1 MFEKILVGIDGSE
14 HSFKAAQMAGELA
27 RKLNAESVRV
37 VACYEPLVDYAT
49 ILYMEEIASRR
60 IGIAEANVKRA
71 IEEIGEVAVAIESDL
86 CEGTPAE
93 SILMAAKKFDIDL
106 IVMGTRG
113 LGQLAGLLLGSQ
125 SQKVVAHADCPVL
138 LVR

>member
-1 MFEKILVGIDGSE
+1 VPFMV
-14 HSFKAAQMAGELA
+14 
-27 RKLNAESVRV
+27 
-37 VACYEPLVDYAT
+37 
-49 ILYMEEIASRR
+49 
-60 IGIAEANVKRA
+60 
-71 IEEIGEVAVAIESDL
+71 ESDV

-93 SILMAAKKFDIDL
+93 SILMAAKKYNIDL

-125 SQKVVAHADCPVL
+125 SQKVIAHADCPVL